1 MQTNKDIATILIDIV
16 QDLVQV
22 VDKEGNVSNI
32 NLKKNTRKKKYIYS
46 RAMCYKIL
54 RDLGWSL
61 EHIGSYFGKDHAT
74 VRHALIGFEYM
85 MKDDKHLACL
95 YPEIRFAFERE
106 LAEAKDRAKA
116 EEVISL
122 KEAKIKIA
130 ELEQELFKLRLV
142 EKDYLREVGKTAVV
156 YNKFRKKLVLL

>member
-1 MQTNKDIATILIDIV
+1 MQTNKDIATTLIDIV

-95 YPEIRFAFERE
+95 YPEIQFAFDKEMAKHKVKAKKRE
-106 LAEAKDRAKA
+106 ELNLD
-116 EEVISL
+116 
-122 KEAKIKIA
+122 EAKIRIA

-142 EKDYLREVGKTAVV
+142 EKDYLREVGKSAVV
-156 YNKFRKKLVLL
+156 YNKFRKQLVLL